1 MGINMCSKKI
11 RNLILCLSLALS
23 LHAEE
28 NTAQENTTE
37 ENMIE
42 ENTPKDVPILLEEKR
57 TQTLELNEE
66 KKEVAKRVDEKSLL
80 EEIHKKKRQLYMLKG
95 ELHEKNESILFQ
107 RMAKN
112 KSGFFIG
119 VILGD
124 IGVSAHSN
132 ARSYES
138 FEPLNNIQA
147 SPLLYGLRSGYQK
160 YFANGISALRFYG
173 EYLGGAMK
181 GFKSDSLASYQTASL
196 NIDLL
201 MDKPI
206 DKEKRFA
213 LGIFGGVGVGWNGMY
228 QNLKEIKGYS
238 QPNAFGLVLNLGVSM
253 TLNLKH
259 RFELALKMPPLK
271 ETSQTFL
278 YYFKSTNIY
287 YISYNYLL

>member
-1 MGINMCSKKI
+1 MCSKKI
-11 RNLILCLSLALS
+11 RNLILCFGFILGLC
-23 LHAEE
+23 AEE
-28 NTAQENTTE
+28 NTAQENMT
-37 ENMIE
+37 E
-42 ENTPKDVPILLEEKR
+42 ENTPKNAPVLLEEKR
-57 TQTLELNEE
+57 TQTLKLEEE
-66 KKEVAKRVDEKSLL
+66 KEAKKNIDEKSLL

-124 IGVSAHSN
+124 IGINAHP
-132 ARSYES
+132 YEK
-138 FEPLNNIQA
+138 FELLNNIQA

>member
-11 RNLILCLSLALS
+11 RNLILCFGFILS

-28 NTAQENTTE
+28 NTAQENMTE
-37 ENMIE
+37 EN
-42 ENTPKDVPILLEEKR
+42 TSKDAPILLEEKR
-57 TQTLELNEE
+57 AQTLEFEE
-66 KKEVAKRVDEKSLL
+66 NKEAKKNIDEKSLL

-124 IGVSAHSN
+124 IGISAHS
-132 ARSYES
+132 YEK
-138 FEPLNNIQA
+138 FEPLSNIQA

-228 QNLKEIKGYS
+228 QNLKEVKGYS

-271 ETSQTFL
+271 ETSQNFL

>member
-1 MGINMCSKKI
+1 MCSKKI
-11 RNLILCLSLALS
+11 RNFILCFGFILGLN
-23 LHAEE
+23 AEE
-28 NTAQENTTE
+28 NTAQENMT
-37 ENMIE
+37 E
-42 ENTPKDVPILLEEKR
+42 ENTPKDAPILLEEKR
-57 TQTLELNEE
+57 AQTLEFEE
-66 KKEVAKRVDEKSLL
+66 NKEAKKKIDEKSLL

-107 RMAKN
+107 QMAKN

-124 IGVSAHSN
+124 IGINAH
-132 ARSYES
+132 AKSYES
-138 FEPLNNIQA
+138 FEPSSNIQA

-181 GFKSDSLASYQTASL
+181 GFKSDSLVSYQTASL

-206 DKEKRFA
+206 DKEKKFA

>member
-1 MGINMCSKKI
+1 MCSKKI
-11 RNLILCLSLALS
+11 RNLILCFGFILSLS
-23 LHAEE
+23 AEE
-28 NTAQENTTE
+28 NTAQENMT
-37 ENMIE
+37 E
-42 ENTPKDVPILLEEKR
+42 ENTPKDAPILLEEKR
-57 TQTLELNEE
+57 TQTLEFEE
-66 KKEVAKRVDEKSLL
+66 NKEAKKNIDEKSLL

-124 IGVSAHSN
+124 IGINAHP
-132 ARSYES
+132 YEK
-138 FEPLNNIQA
+138 FELLNNIQA

-173 EYLGGAMK
+173 EYLGGAMR

-271 ETSQTFL
+271 EISQTFL

>member
-1 MGINMCSKKI
+1 MCSKKI
-11 RNLILCLSLALS
+11 RNLILCFGFMLG

-28 NTAQENTTE
+28 NTTQESMTE
-37 ENMIE
+37 ENMIK
-42 ENTPKDVPILLEEKR
+42 ENTSKDAPILLEEKR
-57 TQTLELNEE
+57 AQTLEFEE
-66 KKEVAKRVDEKSLL
+66 NKEAKKNIDEKSLL

-124 IGVSAHSN
+124 IGVSAHS
-132 ARSYES
+132 YEK
-138 FEPLNNIQA
+138 FELLSNIQA

>member
-1 MGINMCSKKI
+1 MCFKKI
-11 RNLILCLSLALS
+11 RNLILCFGFVLGLR
-23 LHAEE
+23 AEE
-28 NTAQENTTE
+28 NTAQENMTE
-37 ENMIE
+37 EN
-42 ENTPKDVPILLEEKR
+42 TSKDAPILLEEKHS
-57 TQTLELNEE
+57 QTLEFEE
-66 KKEVAKRVDEKSLL
+66 NKEATKKIDEKSLL

-124 IGVSAHSN
+124 IGINAHP
-132 ARSYES
+132 YEK
-138 FEPLNNIQA
+138 FELLNNIQA

-181 GFKSDSLASYQTASL
+181 GFRSDSLASYQTASL

>member
-1 MGINMCSKKI
+1 MCSKKI
-11 RNLILCLSLALS
+11 KNLILCFGFILGLN
-23 LHAEE
+23 AEE
-28 NTAQENTTE
+28 NTAQENMT
-37 ENMIE
+37 E
-42 ENTPKDVPILLEEKR
+42 ENTPKDAPVLLEEKR
-57 TQTLELNEE
+57 AQTLEFEE
-66 KKEVAKRVDEKSLL
+66 NKEAKKKIDEKSLL

-124 IGVSAHSN
+124 IGINAHS
-132 ARSYES
+132 YEK
-138 FEPLNNIQA
+138 FELLNNIQA

-228 QNLKEIKGYS
+228 QNLKEVKGYS

>member
-1 MGINMCSKKI
+1 MCSKKI
-11 RNLILCLSLALS
+11 RNLILCFGFMLG

-28 NTAQENTTE
+28 NTTQESMTE
-37 ENMIE
+37 ENMIK
-42 ENTPKDVPILLEEKR
+42 ENTSKDAPILLEEKH
-57 TQTLELNEE
+57 TQTLEFEE
-66 KKEVAKRVDEKSLL
+66 NKEAKKNIDEKSLL

-124 IGVSAHSN
+124 IGVNAHP
-132 ARSYES
+132 YEK
-138 FEPLNNIQA
+138 FELLNNIQA

-228 QNLKEIKGYS
+228 QNLKEVKGYS

>member
-1 MGINMCSKKI
+1 MCSKKI
-11 RNLILCLSLALS
+11 RNLILCFGFILSLR
-23 LHAEE
+23 AEE
-28 NTAQENTTE
+28 NTDQENMT
-37 ENMIE
+37 E
-42 ENTPKDVPILLEEKR
+42 ENTPKDAPILLEEKR
-57 TQTLELNEE
+57 AQTLEFEE
-66 KKEVAKRVDEKSLL
+66 KKEAKKNIDEKSLL

-124 IGVSAHSN
+124 IGINAHP
-132 ARSYES
+132 YEK
-138 FEPLNNIQA
+138 FELLNNIQA

>member
-1 MGINMCSKKI
+1 MCSKKI
-11 RNLILCLSLALS
+11 RNFILCFGFILS

-37 ENMIE
+37 ENP
-42 ENTPKDVPILLEEKR
+42 PKDAPILLEEKR
-57 TQTLELNEE
+57 AQTLELNEE
-66 KKEVAKRVDEKSLL
+66 KKEVAKSVDEKSLL
-80 EEIHKKKRQLYMLKG
+80 EEIHKKKRQFYMLKG
-95 ELHEKNESILFQ
+95 ELHEKNESLLFQ
-107 RMAKN
+107 QMAKN

-124 IGVSAHSN
+124 IGVSAHS
-132 ARSYES
+132 YEK
-138 FEPLNNIQA
+138 FELLSNIQA

-228 QNLKEIKGYS
+228 QNLKEVKGYS

>member
-1 MGINMCSKKI
+1 MCSKKI
-11 RNLILCLSLALS
+11 RNLILCFGFILS

-28 NTAQENTTE
+28 SMTE

-42 ENTPKDVPILLEEKR
+42 ENTPKDAPILLEEKR
-57 TQTLELNEE
+57 AQTLEFEE
-66 KKEVAKRVDEKSLL
+66 NKEVKKNIDGKSLL

-95 ELHEKNESILFQ
+95 ELHEKNESLLFQ
-107 RMAKN
+107 QMAKN

-124 IGVSAHSN
+124 IGVSAHS
-132 ARSYES
+132 YEK
-138 FEPLNNIQA
+138 FELLSNIQA

-228 QNLKEIKGYS
+228 QNLKEVKGYS

>member
-1 MGINMCSKKI
+1 MLG
-11 RNLILCLSLALS
+11 LS
-23 LHAEE
+23 AEE
-28 NTAQENTTE
+28 NTAQESMTE
-37 ENMIE
+37 ENMIK
-42 ENTPKDVPILLEEKR
+42 ENTPKDAPILLEEKR
-57 TQTLELNEE
+57 VQTLEFEE
-66 KKEVAKRVDEKSLL
+66 NKEAKKNIDEKSLL

-124 IGVSAHSN
+124 IGINAHP
-132 ARSYES
+132 YEK
-138 FEPLNNIQA
+138 FELLNNIQA

-228 QNLKEIKGYS
+228 QNLKEVKGYS

>member
-1 MGINMCSKKI
+1 MLG
-11 RNLILCLSLALS
+11 

-37 ENMIE
+37 ENLIK
-42 ENTPKDVPILLEEKR
+42 ENTPKDAPILLEEKR
-57 TQTLELNEE
+57 TQTLEFEE
-66 KKEVAKRVDEKSLL
+66 NKEVKKNIDEKSLL

-95 ELHEKNESILFQ
+95 ELHEKNEAILFQ
-107 RMAKN
+107 QMAKN

-138 FEPLNNIQA
+138 FESLNNIQA

-228 QNLKEIKGYS
+228 QNLKEVKGYS

>member
-1 MGINMCSKKI
+1 MCSKKI
-11 RNLILCLSLALS
+11 RNLILCFGFMLG

-28 NTAQENTTE
+28 NTAQESMTE
-37 ENMIE
+37 ESMIK
-42 ENTPKDVPILLEEKR
+42 ENTPKDAPILLEEKR
-57 TQTLELNEE
+57 AQTLEFEE
-66 KKEVAKRVDEKSLL
+66 NKEVKKNIDEKSLL

-95 ELHEKNESILFQ
+95 ELHEKNESLLFQ
-107 RMAKN
+107 QMAKN

-124 IGVSAHSN
+124 IGVSAHP
-132 ARSYES
+132 YEK
-138 FEPLNNIQA
+138 FELLSNIQA

-228 QNLKEIKGYS
+228 QNLKEVKGYS

>member
-1 MGINMCSKKI
+1 MCSKKI
-11 RNLILCLSLALS
+11 RNLILCFGFILSLR
-23 LHAEE
+23 AEE

-37 ENMIE
+37 EN
-42 ENTPKDVPILLEEKR
+42 TPKDAPILLEEKR
-57 TQTLELNEE
+57 AQTLEFEE
-66 KKEVAKRVDEKSLL
+66 NKEVKKNIDEKSLL

-95 ELHEKNESILFQ
+95 ELHEKNESLLFQ
-107 RMAKN
+107 RMAKS

-124 IGVSAHSN
+124 IGVSAHS
-132 ARSYES
+132 YEK
-138 FEPLNNIQA
+138 FELLSNIQA

>member
-1 MGINMCSKKI
+1 MCSKKI
-11 RNLILCLSLALS
+11 RNLILCFGFILS

-37 ENMIE
+37 ENLIK
-42 ENTPKDVPILLEEKR
+42 ENTPKDAPILLEEKHA
-57 TQTLELNEE
+57 QTLEFEE
-66 KKEVAKRVDEKSLL
+66 NKEAKKNIDEKSLL

-95 ELHEKNESILFQ
+95 ELHEKNESLLFQ
-107 RMAKN
+107 QMAKN

-124 IGVSAHSN
+124 IGVSAHS
-132 ARSYES
+132 YEK
-138 FEPLNNIQA
+138 FELLSNIQA

>member
-1 MGINMCSKKI
+1 MCSKKI
-11 RNLILCLSLALS
+11 RNLILCFGFMLG

-28 NTAQENTTE
+28 NTTEGNMTE
-37 ENMIE
+37 ENIS
-42 ENTPKDVPILLEEKR
+42 KDAPILLEEKR
-57 TQTLELNEE
+57 AQTLEFKEE
-66 KKEVAKRVDEKSLL
+66 KEAKKNIDEKSLL

-95 ELHEKNESILFQ
+95 ELHEKNESLLFQ

-124 IGVSAHSN
+124 IGVSAHS
-132 ARSYES
+132 YEK
-138 FEPLNNIQA
+138 FELLSNIQA

-228 QNLKEIKGYS
+228 QNLKEVKGYS

>member
-1 MGINMCSKKI
+1 MLG
-11 RNLILCLSLALS
+11 

-28 NTAQENTTE
+28 NTAQENMTE
-37 ENMIE
+37 ENMIK
-42 ENTPKDVPILLEEKR
+42 ENTPKDAPILLEEKR
-57 TQTLELNEE
+57 SQTLEFKEE
-66 KKEVAKRVDEKSLL
+66 KGTAKKIDEKSLL

-95 ELHEKNESILFQ
+95 ELHEKNESLLFQ
-107 RMAKN
+107 QMAKN

-124 IGVSAHSN
+124 IGVSAHS
-132 ARSYES
+132 YEK
-138 FEPLNNIQA
+138 FELLSNIQA

-228 QNLKEIKGYS
+228 QNLKEVKGYS

>member
-1 MGINMCSKKI
+1 MCSKKI
-11 RNLILCLSLALS
+11 RNFILCFGFILS

-37 ENMIE
+37 ENLIK
-42 ENTPKDVPILLEEKR
+42 ENTHKDAPILLEEKR
-57 TQTLELNEE
+57 AQTLEFEE
-66 KKEVAKRVDEKSLL
+66 NKEAKKNIDEKSLL

-107 RMAKN
+107 QMAKN

-124 IGVSAHSN
+124 IGVNAHS
-132 ARSYES
+132 YEK
-138 FEPLNNIQA
+138 FELLSNIQA

>member
-1 MGINMCSKKI
+1 MCSKKI
-11 RNLILCLSLALS
+11 RNLILCFGFILS

-28 NTAQENTTE
+28 NTAQESMTE
-37 ENMIE
+37 ENLIK
-42 ENTPKDVPILLEEKR
+42 ENTPKDAPILLEEKR
-57 TQTLELNEE
+57 TQTLEFEE
-66 KKEVAKRVDEKSLL
+66 NKEVKKNIDEKSLL

-95 ELHEKNESILFQ
+95 ELHEKNESLLFQ
-107 RMAKN
+107 QMAKN

-124 IGVSAHSN
+124 IGVSAHS
-132 ARSYES
+132 YEK
-138 FEPLNNIQA
+138 FELLSNIQA

>member
-1 MGINMCSKKI
+1 MCSKKI
-11 RNLILCLSLALS
+11 KNFILCFGFILGLN
-23 LHAEE
+23 AEE
-28 NTAQENTTE
+28 NTDQG
-37 ENMIE
+37 NMTE
-42 ENTPKDVPILLEEKR
+42 ENTPKDAPVLLEEKR
-57 TQTLELNEE
+57 AQTLEFEE
-66 KKEVAKRVDEKSLL
+66 NKEAKKKIDEKSLL

-95 ELHEKNESILFQ
+95 ELHEKNEAILFQ
-107 RMAKN
+107 QMAKS

-124 IGVSAHSN
+124 IGVSAHS
-132 ARSYES
+132 YEK
-138 FEPLNNIQA
+138 FELLNNIQA

>member
-1 MGINMCSKKI
+1 MCSKKI
-11 RNLILCLSLALS
+11 RNLILCFGFILS

-28 NTAQENTTE
+28 NTAQENMT
-37 ENMIE
+37 E
-42 ENTPKDVPILLEEKR
+42 ENTPKDAPILLEEKR
-57 TQTLELNEE
+57 AQTLKLEEE
-66 KKEVAKRVDEKSLL
+66 KEAKKKIDEKSLL

-107 RMAKN
+107 QMAKN

-124 IGVSAHSN
+124 IGINAH
-132 ARSYES
+132 SYES

-259 RFELALKMPPLK
+259 RFELALKMPSLK

>member
-1 MGINMCSKKI
+1 MCSKKI
-11 RNLILCLSLALS
+11 RNLILCFGFILS

-28 NTAQENTTE
+28 SMT
-37 ENMIE
+37 E
-42 ENTPKDVPILLEEKR
+42 ENTPKDAPILLEEKR
-57 TQTLELNEE
+57 AQTLEFEE
-66 KKEVAKRVDEKSLL
+66 NKEVKKNIDEKSLL

-95 ELHEKNESILFQ
+95 ELHEKNESLLFQ
-107 RMAKN
+107 RMAKS

-124 IGVSAHSN
+124 IGVSAHS
-132 ARSYES
+132 YEK
-138 FEPLNNIQA
+138 FEPLSNIQA

-228 QNLKEIKGYS
+228 QNLKEVKGYS

>member
-1 MGINMCSKKI
+1 MCSKKI
-11 RNLILCLSLALS
+11 RNLILCFGFMLG

-37 ENMIE
+37 ENMIK
-42 ENTPKDVPILLEEKR
+42 ENTSKDAPILLEEKR

-66 KKEVAKRVDEKSLL
+66 KKEVAKSVDEKSLL

-95 ELHEKNESILFQ
+95 ELHEKNESLLFQ
-107 RMAKN
+107 QMAKN

-124 IGVSAHSN
+124 IGIN
-132 ARSYES
+132 ANPYEK
-138 FEPLNNIQA
+138 FELLSNIQA

-173 EYLGGAMK
+173 EYLGGVMK

-228 QNLKEIKGYS
+228 QNLKEIRGYS

>member
-1 MGINMCSKKI
+1 MCSKKI
-11 RNLILCLSLALS
+11 RNFILCFGFILGLN
-23 LHAEE
+23 AEE
-28 NTAQENTTE
+28 NTAQENMT
-37 ENMIE
+37 E
-42 ENTPKDVPILLEEKR
+42 ENTPKDAPILLEEKR
-57 TQTLELNEE
+57 AQTLEFEE
-66 KKEVAKRVDEKSLL
+66 NKEAKKNIDEKSLL

-107 RMAKN
+107 QMAKN

-124 IGVSAHSN
+124 IGINAHP
-132 ARSYES
+132 YEK
-138 FEPLNNIQA
+138 FELLSNIQA

>member
-1 MGINMCSKKI
+1 MCSKKI
-11 RNLILCLSLALS
+11 RNFILCFGFILS

-37 ENMIE
+37 ENMIK
-42 ENTPKDVPILLEEKR
+42 ENPPKDAPILLEEKR
-57 TQTLELNEE
+57 AQTLEFEEE
-66 KKEVAKRVDEKSLL
+66 KGIAKKIDEKSLL

-107 RMAKN
+107 QMAKN

-124 IGVSAHSN
+124 IGVN
-132 ARSYES
+132 ANPYEK
-138 FEPLNNIQA
+138 FELLSNIQA

>member
-1 MGINMCSKKI
+1 MLG
-11 RNLILCLSLALS
+11 LS
-23 LHAEE
+23 AEE
-28 NTAQENTTE
+28 NTAQESMTE
-37 ENMIE
+37 ENMIK
-42 ENTPKDVPILLEEKR
+42 ENTPKDAPILLEEKR
-57 TQTLELNEE
+57 AQTLEFEE
-66 KKEVAKRVDEKSLL
+66 NKEAKKKIDEKSLL
-80 EEIHKKKRQLYMLKG
+80 EEIYKKKRQLYMLKG

-124 IGVSAHSN
+124 IGVSAHS
-132 ARSYES
+132 YEK
-138 FEPLNNIQA
+138 FELLSNIQA

>member
-1 MGINMCSKKI
+1 MCSKKI
-11 RNLILCLSLALS
+11 RNFILCFGFILS

-28 NTAQENTTE
+28 SMT
-37 ENMIE
+37 E
-42 ENTPKDVPILLEEKR
+42 ENTPKDAPILLEEKR
-57 TQTLELNEE
+57 TQTLEIKE
-66 KKEVAKRVDEKSLL
+66 KNEVAKKIDEKSLL

-95 ELHEKNESILFQ
+95 ELHEKNESLLFQ
-107 RMAKN
+107 QMAKN

-124 IGVSAHSN
+124 IGVSAHS
-132 ARSYES
+132 YEK
-138 FEPLNNIQA
+138 FELLSNIQA

-228 QNLKEIKGYS
+228 QNLKEIRGYS

>member
-1 MGINMCSKKI
+1 MCSKKI
-11 RNLILCLSLALS
+11 RNLILCFGFMLG

-28 NTAQENTTE
+28 NTAQESMT
-37 ENMIE
+37 E
-42 ENTPKDVPILLEEKR
+42 ENTPKDAPILLEEKR
-57 TQTLELNEE
+57 AQTLEFEEE
-66 KKEVAKRVDEKSLL
+66 KGTAKKIDEKSLL

-95 ELHEKNESILFQ
+95 ELHEKNESLLFQ
-107 RMAKN
+107 QMAKS

-124 IGVSAHSN
+124 IGVSAHS
-132 ARSYES
+132 YEK
-138 FEPLNNIQA
+138 FEPLSNIQA

>member
-1 MGINMCSKKI
+1 MCSKKI
-11 RNLILCLSLALS
+11 RNLILCFGFILS

-28 NTAQENTTE
+28 SMT
-37 ENMIE
+37 E
-42 ENTPKDVPILLEEKR
+42 ENTPKDAPILLEEKR
-57 TQTLELNEE
+57 AQTLEFEE
-66 KKEVAKRVDEKSLL
+66 NKEVKKNIDEKSLL

-95 ELHEKNESILFQ
+95 ELHEKNESLLFQ
-107 RMAKN
+107 QMAKN

-124 IGVSAHSN
+124 IGVSAHS
-132 ARSYES
+132 YEK
-138 FEPLNNIQA
+138 FEPLSNIQA

-181 GFKSDSLASYQTASL
+181 GFKNDSLASYQTASL

>member
-1 MGINMCSKKI
+1 M
-11 RNLILCLSLALS
+11 
-23 LHAEE
+23 HAEE

-37 ENMIE
+37 ENLIK
-42 ENTPKDVPILLEEKR
+42 ENTPKDAPILLEEKR
-57 TQTLELNEE
+57 AQTLEFEE
-66 KKEVAKRVDEKSLL
+66 NKEAKKDIDEKSLL

-95 ELHEKNESILFQ
+95 ELHEKNESLLFQ
-107 RMAKN
+107 QMAKN

-132 ARSYES
+132 ARSYEG
-138 FEPLNNIQA
+138 FEPLSNIQA

-228 QNLKEIKGYS
+228 QNLKEIKGCS

>member
-1 MGINMCSKKI
+1 MGINMCFKKI
-11 RNLILCLSLALS
+11 RNLILCFGFILGLS
-23 LHAEE
+23 AEE
-28 NTAQENTTE
+28 NTAQENMTE
-37 ENMIE
+37 ENMIK
-42 ENTPKDVPILLEEKR
+42 ENTPKDAPILLEEKR
-57 TQTLELNEE
+57 AQTLEFEE
-66 KKEVAKRVDEKSLL
+66 NKEAKKNIDEKSLL

-124 IGVSAHSN
+124 IGIN
-132 ARSYES
+132 ANSYEK
-138 FEPLNNIQA
+138 FELLSNIQA

>member
-1 MGINMCSKKI
+1 MCSKKI
-11 RNLILCLSLALS
+11 RNFILCFGFILS

-28 NTAQENTTE
+28 NTAQENMTE
-37 ENMIE
+37 ENLIK
-42 ENTPKDVPILLEEKR
+42 ENTPKDAPILLEEKR
-57 TQTLELNEE
+57 AQTLEFEE
-66 KKEVAKRVDEKSLL
+66 NKEAKKNIDEKSLL

-95 ELHEKNESILFQ
+95 ELHEKNESLLFQ
-107 RMAKN
+107 QMAKS

-124 IGVSAHSN
+124 IGVSAHS
-132 ARSYES
+132 YEK
-138 FEPLNNIQA
+138 FELLSNIQA

-206 DKEKRFA
+206 GKEKRFA
-213 LGIFGGVGVGWNGMY
+213 LGVFGGVGVGWNGMY

>member
-1 MGINMCSKKI
+1 MCSKKI
-11 RNLILCLSLALS
+11 RNLILCFGFMLG

-37 ENMIE
+37 ENMIK
-42 ENTPKDVPILLEEKR
+42 ENPPKDAPILLEEKR
-57 TQTLELNEE
+57 AQTLEFEE
-66 KKEVAKRVDEKSLL
+66 NKEAKKNIDEKSLL

-119 VILGD
+119 IILGD
-124 IGVSAHSN
+124 IGVSAHS
-132 ARSYES
+132 YEK
-138 FEPLNNIQA
+138 FELLSNIQA

>member
-11 RNLILCLSLALS
+11 RNLILCFGFILSLR
-23 LHAEE
+23 AEE
-28 NTAQENTTE
+28 NTAQENMT
-37 ENMIE
+37 E
-42 ENTPKDVPILLEEKR
+42 ENTPKDAPILLEEKR
-57 TQTLELNEE
+57 AQTLKLEEE
-66 KKEVAKRVDEKSLL
+66 KEAKKNIDEKSLL

-124 IGVSAHSN
+124 IGVSAHP
-132 ARSYES
+132 YEK
-138 FEPLNNIQA
+138 FEPLSNIQA

-228 QNLKEIKGYS
+228 QNLKEVKGYS

>member
-1 MGINMCSKKI
+1 MCSKKI
-11 RNLILCLSLALS
+11 RNLILCFGFILS

-28 NTAQENTTE
+28 NTTE
-37 ENMIE
+37 ENLIK
-42 ENTPKDVPILLEEKR
+42 ENTHKDAPILLEEKR
-57 TQTLELNEE
+57 AQTLEFEE
-66 KKEVAKRVDEKSLL
+66 NKEAKKNIDEKSLL

-95 ELHEKNESILFQ
+95 ELHEKNESLLFQ
-107 RMAKN
+107 QMAKN

-124 IGVSAHSN
+124 IGVSAHS
-132 ARSYES
+132 YEK
-138 FEPLNNIQA
+138 FELLSNIQA

-228 QNLKEIKGYS
+228 QNLKEVKGYS

>member
-1 MGINMCSKKI
+1 MCSKKI
-11 RNLILCLSLALS
+11 RNFILCFGFILS

-37 ENMIE
+37 ENMTK
-42 ENTPKDVPILLEEKR
+42 ENPPKDAPILLEEKR
-57 TQTLELNEE
+57 AQTLEFEE
-66 KKEVAKRVDEKSLL
+66 NKEAKKNIDEKSLL

-95 ELHEKNESILFQ
+95 ELHEKNEAILFQ
-107 RMAKN
+107 QMAKN

-124 IGVSAHSN
+124 IGVSAHS
-132 ARSYES
+132 YEK
-138 FEPLNNIQA
+138 FELLSNIQA

-181 GFKSDSLASYQTASL
+181 GFKSDSLVSYQTASL

-228 QNLKEIKGYS
+228 QNLKEVKGYS

-278 YYFKSTNIY
+278 YYFKSTNI
-287 YISYNYLL
+287 

>member
-1 MGINMCSKKI
+1 MCSKKI
-11 RNLILCLSLALS
+11 RNLILCFGFILG

-28 NTAQENTTE
+28 NTAQESMT
-37 ENMIE
+37 E
-42 ENTPKDVPILLEEKR
+42 ENTPKDAPILLEEKR
-57 TQTLELNEE
+57 AQTLEFEEE
-66 KKEVAKRVDEKSLL
+66 KEAKKNIDEKSLL

-124 IGVSAHSN
+124 IGINAHP
-132 ARSYES
+132 YEK
-138 FEPLNNIQA
+138 FELLNNIQA

-181 GFKSDSLASYQTASL
+181 GFRSDSLASYQTASL

>member
-1 MGINMCSKKI
+1 MCSKKI
-11 RNLILCLSLALS
+11 RNFILCFGFMLG

-28 NTAQENTTE
+28 NTTQENTTE
-37 ENMIE
+37 ENMIK
-42 ENTPKDVPILLEEKR
+42 ENTPKDAPILLEEKR
-57 TQTLELNEE
+57 AQTLEFEE
-66 KKEVAKRVDEKSLL
+66 NKEAKKNIDEKSLL

-95 ELHEKNESILFQ
+95 ELHEKNESLLFQ
-107 RMAKN
+107 QMAKN

-124 IGVSAHSN
+124 IGVSAHS
-132 ARSYES
+132 YEK

-196 NIDLL
+196 NVDLL

-287 YISYNYLL
+287 

>member
-1 MGINMCSKKI
+1 MLG
-11 RNLILCLSLALS
+11 

-28 NTAQENTTE
+28 SMT
-37 ENMIE
+37 E
-42 ENTPKDVPILLEEKR
+42 ENTPKDAPILLEEKR
-57 TQTLELNEE
+57 AQTLEFEE
-66 KKEVAKRVDEKSLL
+66 NKEVKKNIDEKSLL

-95 ELHEKNESILFQ
+95 ELHEKNESLLFQ
-107 RMAKN
+107 QMAKN

-124 IGVSAHSN
+124 IGVSAHS
-132 ARSYES
+132 YEK
-138 FEPLNNIQA
+138 FELLSNIQA